1 MASRFEELS
10 VFDLEGLDFP
20 TDRRRIAVDALL
32 QSSAVRENRKAPN
45 IVAADDSSV
54 AKLKARAARQKVREA
69 ARAMKDHGPHISKT
83 AVDDAVDSF
92 LQKMR
97 QQGELAP
104 PIVRMSA
111 SAHLVADQAVTL
123 ELTHGWRGFVTKVM
137 ASGCGLSIDSML
149 IDEMLGKIC
158 TVDMGEV
165 AMIPVAM
172 SSKLKTASQYVLP
185 RPCLVLPPPM
195 EAAQCAEGLAGQ
207 IRSLIEAEL
216 AERVA
221 QLDRRERALAEREEL
236 LKQRE
241 QAVAAAEAPT
251 PARSL
256 FQVQAEAPRAGGRVI
271 PEAWKDRV
279 EQKATPSTA
288 SKPLGEGMRQ
298 PRHSAPCVRPSESVA
313 EPEKSASK
321 EPAEIS
327 AVSAGTANELKDLFE
342 QKAQQAQTPEQKRSW
357 KAVQNR
363 LDLPN
368 AEGTGLFRAH
378 EAPFRR
384 GVKTVGLGQPRERR
398 SLQELLKADELSQ
411 MAR

>member
-1 MASRFEELS
+1 
-10 VFDLEGLDFP
+10 
-20 TDRRRIAVDALL
+20 
-32 QSSAVRENRKAPN
+32 
-45 IVAADDSSV
+45 
-54 AKLKARAARQKVREA
+54 
-69 ARAMKDHGPHISKT
+69 
-83 AVDDAVDSF
+83 
-92 LQKMR
+92 
-97 QQGELAP
+97 
-104 PIVRMSA
+104 
-111 SAHLVADQAVTL
+111 
-123 ELTHGWRGFVTKVM
+123 
-137 ASGCGLSIDSML
+137 
-149 IDEMLGKIC
+149 
-158 TVDMGEV
+158 
-165 AMIPVAM
+165 
-172 SSKLKTASQYVLP
+172 
-185 RPCLVLPPPM
+185 M
-195 EAAQCAEGLAGQ
+195 EAAQCADGLAGK

-221 QLDRRERALAEREEL
+221 ELDRRERSLAEREEL

-241 QAVAAAEAPT
+241 KALAAAEAPTPARSLFQAPPEAPT

-256 FQVQAEAPRAGGRVI
+256 FQVQAEAPPRAGGRVT
-271 PEAWKDRV
+271 PQAWKTDGAAGEDCV

-288 SKPLGEGMRQ
+288 SKPSGEGMRQ
-298 PRHSAPCVRPSESVA
+298 HRHSAPCVRKESAA
-313 EPEKSASK
+313 EPPESAK

-342 QKAQQAQTPEQKRSW
+342 QKAQAQASATATEQKRSW